1 MYTSVQERLNINIIN
16 INNIYNLNTMAPS
29 CLKSQNLKN
38 CVHTPVQEQLNLKIN
53 FHIFTTMK
61 TKIIYLSIHLS
72 MYLMLKHLKI

>member
-29 CLKSQNLKN
+29 CLKSQNLK
-38 CVHTPVQEQLNLKIN
+38 HTPVQEQLNIKIN
-53 FHIFTTMK
+53 FHIFTIMK

>member
-1 MYTSVQERLNINIIN
+1 MYTSVQERLNININN

-38 CVHTPVQEQLNLKIN
+38 CVHTSTGTVKYKDKHSHFYNYENQN
-53 FHIFTTMK
+53 
-61 TKIIYLSIHLS
+61 YLSIHLS